1 MPRYRPVSV
10 RCSYLRQFN
19 LASVALASAIAL
31 LPVATLPALPRTALA
46 QTRPMPSHTLTDG
59 AWQLQEAR
67 YSNGETVAID
77 TPSRYTME
85 FSNDGRVS
93 LRADCNVGTGRYA
106 RSDNRLTLQLGGLTR
121 VACPPGSWS
130 DRYLRDLAQVTRYSL
145 AGDRL
150 ILHLGIDAGELV
162 FAPLPATAELAGSS
176 WRFAEAIY
184 PGHRLLI
191 TASDRYTLTF
201 GDSRNVA
208 VLADCNRSSGT
219 YTQNGS
225 ELAIALGPTTL
236 AACPPPSLFDQYLRD
251 LGSVARYSLE
261 GDRLRLELRDG
272 LGTLLFD
279 AVD

>member
-1 MPRYRPVSV
+1 MQRY
-10 RCSYLRQFN
+10 CSAPARRSHRRRLS
-19 LASVALASAIAL
+19 LASAALAGAIAL
-31 LPVATLPALPRTALA
+31 LPVATLPALPTAALA
-46 QTRPMPSHTLTDG
+46 QTRPTPSRTLTDG

-77 TPSRYTME
+77 TPSRYTVE
-85 FSNDGRVS
+85 FSNDGRVA
-93 LRADCNVGTGRYA
+93 LRADCNRGMGRYA

-130 DRYLRDLAQVTRYSL
+130 DRYLRDLAQVTRYNL

-162 FAPLPATAELAGSS
+162 FAPLPAAGDLAGST

-184 PGHRLLI
+184 PGHRLLV
-191 TASDRYTLTF
+191 TAADRYTLTF
-201 GDSRNVA
+201 RDSRNVA

-219 YTQNGS
+219 YIQNGDK
-225 ELAIALGPTTL
+225 LAIALGPTPL
-236 AACPPPSLFDQYLRD
+236 AACPPQSLSDQYLRD
-251 LGSVARYSLE
+251 LGSVVRYRLE
-261 GDRLRLELRDG
+261 GGRLRLELQDN

-279 AVD
+279 AAN